1 MIADDNG
8 NIKDFEEKPPKPSSN
23 LASMGIYIFNW
34 PDTERGF
41 DRIEGSAGVCFGMH
55 VIPYVHNNTHNCY
68 AYEFNGY
75 WKDVGTLGS
84 YWQAN
89 MELS

>member
-1 MIADDNG
+1 
-8 NIKDFEEKPPKPSSN
+8 
-23 LASMGIYIFNW
+23 
-34 PDTERGF
+34 
-41 DRIEGSAGVCFGMH
+41 MH

-84 YWQAN
+84 FWQQPYNTIGPMMILASPV
-89 MELS
+89 LVTLGTAGFLAAFLAAGTLLFGRTVKKS